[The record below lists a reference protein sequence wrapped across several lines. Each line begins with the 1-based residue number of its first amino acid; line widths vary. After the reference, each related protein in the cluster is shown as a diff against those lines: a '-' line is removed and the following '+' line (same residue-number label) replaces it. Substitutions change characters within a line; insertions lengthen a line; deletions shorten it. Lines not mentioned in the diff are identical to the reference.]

1 MSQTPERPGQ
11 PAKDK
16 SAAVAPSSTP
26 PKPKLDLENLDLTVE
41 EVEHRITPGET
52 NVFDK

>member
-1 MSQTPERPGQ
+1 MSQNDPRQKLPAPEKQSGTPTQ
-11 PAKDK
+11 P
-16 SAAVAPSSTP
+16 PT

>member
-1 MSQTPERPGQ
+1 MSQHDPRPKPSAQ
-11 PAKDK
+11 DKQSSPPALP
-16 SAAVAPSSTP
+16 PS

>member
-1 MSQTPERPGQ
+1 MSQQEPRPKPPTQ
-11 PAKDK
+11 DKQASPPA
-16 SAAVAPSSTP
+16 APP
-26 PKPKLDLENLDLTVE
+26 GPKPKLDLENLDLSVE